1 MTSRRLH
8 ALAII
13 VMLSAVAVSVTRAAF
28 APVGSLARPDQT
40 MLAGRFALGRIA
52 SAPRAGQSPAAAVA
66 VDADDI
72 GGVVTSAKGPEAGV
86 WVIAETTSL
95 PTKFAKIVVT
105 DESGRYVV
113 PDVPPATYSV
123 WVRGYGLIDSPK
135 IRSTPGRMLN
145 LTASVAPDGR
155 AAAQYYPAG
164 YWASIIR
171 VPDKTEFPG
180 TGPQGNGISP
190 DMKTQAEWLAWMK
203 NRSCYTCHQLGNKAT
218 REIPKELGAFP
229 SSRDAWMRRIQSG
242 QAGGDM
248 ARELAVF
255 GAPRALGMF
264 ADWTDRI
271 AAGELPPAPPRPQ
284 GAERNVVITQW
295 HWADPKV
302 YMHDQV
308 STDRRNPTVN
318 GNGPIYGAP
327 ELSAD
332 YIPVL
337 DPVRHATSRVNMRPR
352 DPKTPIAAGAPMQPS
367 PYWGNESIWTSRTD
381 VHNPMIDGQGRVW
394 VTARIRPPATPDYC
408 RRGSSHPSAKLF
420 PIDTS
425 VRQAAVYD
433 PRTKQ
438 LTHVNTCFDTHHLM
452 FGEDANN
459 TLWFNGYGSEYLG
472 WINTKM
478 FDETRDEVKSQGWT
492 GLILDTN
499 GNGRRD
505 AYVEAN
511 QPIDPT
517 RDKRIDDALYSANP
531 APDGS
536 VWGSVLGFPGALI
549 RVVPGP
555 NPTETAIAERYELP
569 WLNPNAPIQGYSP
582 RGMDIDRNG
591 VAWVGLGS
599 GHLASFDRR
608 KCASLLNGP
617 KATGQHCPEGWT
629 LYAQPVPQFR
639 GVQDSG
645 SAEGSYFAWVDQFD
659 TLGLGA
665 NTPIATGNQ
674 SDAFLAL
681 DDGKWVVLRVPY
693 PMGFYT
699 KWLDGRIDNP
709 NAGWKGRGLWS
720 TVSSR
725 TPFHMETGKG
735 TPPIAMRFQMRPD
748 PLAK

>member
-1 MTSRRLH
+1 MTRKSRRVVK
-8 ALAII
+8 ACVTVA
-13 VMLSAVAVSVTRAAF
+13 MLWAVAVIATSARQ
-28 APVGSLARPDQT
+28 APAD
-40 MLAGRFALGRIA
+40 
-52 SAPRAGQSPAAAVA
+52 AVA
-66 VDADDI
+66 IDADDI
-72 GGVVTSAKGPEAGV
+72 GGLVASARGPEAGV

-105 DESGRYVV
+105 DDRGRYLV
-113 PDVPPATYSV
+113 PDLPKANYTV
-123 WVRGYGLIDSPK
+123 WVRGYGLVDSPK
-135 IRSTPGRMLN
+135 VQAAPGRMLN
-145 LTASVAPDGR
+145 LTAVVAPDPR

-164 YWASIIR
+164 YWASLIR
-171 VPDKTEFPG
+171 VPEKGEFPG

-218 REIPKELGAFP
+218 REIPRELGTF
-229 SSRDAWMRRIQSG
+229 SSSTAAWMRRIQSG

-255 GAPRALGMF
+255 GPQRALAMF

-271 AAGELPPAPPRPQ
+271 AAGELPPVPPRPQ
-284 GAERNVVITQW
+284 GPERNVVITQW

-337 DPVRHATSRVNMRPR
+337 DPVRHTPSRVDVKPR
-352 DPKTPIAAGAPMQPS
+352 DPNTPRAAGASLQPS
-367 PYWGNESIWTSRTD
+367 PYWGNEAIWTSRMD
-381 VHNPMIDGQGRVW
+381 IHNPMIDGQGRVW
-394 VTARIRPPATPDYC
+394 MTARIRPPANPDYC
-408 RRGSSHPSAKLF
+408 KQGSSHPSAKLF
-420 PIDTS
+420 PIDS
-425 VRQAAVYD
+425 AVRQAAVYD

-438 LTHVNTCFDTHHLM
+438 LTQINTCFDTHHLM

-459 TLWFNGYGSEYLG
+459 TLWFNGYASRYLG

-478 FDETRDEVKSQGWT
+478 FDETRDEMKSQGWT
-492 GLILDTN
+492 ALILDTN

-505 AYVEAN
+505 AYVAAD

-517 RDKRIDDALYSANP
+517 KDRRIADELYSVNP

-555 NPTETAIAERYELP
+555 NPTETALAERYELP

-582 RGMDIDRNG
+582 RGMDVDRNG

-608 KCASLLNGP
+608 KCYSPLNGP
-617 KATGQHCPEGWT
+617 RATGQHCPEGWT

-674 SDAFLAL
+674 SDGFLAL
-681 DDGKWVVLRVPY
+681 KDGKFVVLRVPY

-735 TPPIAMRFQMRPD
+735 TPPIAMRFQLRPD